1 MPIKVEQL
9 PGESIITATVS
20 QPFEPRQDI
29 PALFEELTR
38 LRLAIQGEVAL
49 ILDLSSAR
57 AAFSQTVIALAE
69 ASSGI
74 KSGRAAGI
82 DRPPIVIFVGTGI
95 LADLASKAMGQRQYG
110 GVKGHLCATK
120 DEALALAREV
130 LAAKKEH
137 KE

>member
-9 PGESIITATVS
+9 PGESIITATVGN
-20 QPFEPRQDI
+20 PFDAREDV
-29 PALFEELTR
+29 PAMFAEFTR
-38 LRLAIQGEVAL
+38 LRLAIQGNVAL
-49 ILDLSSAR
+49 IIDLSGAR

-74 KSGRAAGI
+74 RAGRAAGI
-82 DRPPIVIFVGTGI
+82 DRPPIIIFVGTGV

-110 GVKGHLCATK
+110 GVKGHLCATQG
-120 DEALALAREV
+120 EALTLAREV
-130 LAAKKEH
+130 LAAKKEQ